1 MKRCGISY
9 ILAIYITKNI
19 KSPVE
24 FHLDVDSI
32 SQYLR
37 ALREGEFLNNKFNQ
51 ITNLAVS

>member
-1 MKRCGISY
+1 MWYFLHTCY
-9 ILAIYITKNI
+9 VYTTKNI
-19 KSPVE
+19 KSAAE

-37 ALREGEFLNNKFNQ
+37 AMREGEFLNKFNH

>member
-1 MKRCGISY
+1 MWYFLHTCY
-9 ILAIYITKNI
+9 IYTTKNI
-19 KSPVE
+19 KSVAE

-37 ALREGEFLNNKFNQ
+37 AMREGEFLNNKFNQ